1 VRGGADAAGTAAL
14 SLSLSLCLRPQA
26 HAVLSDP
33 LSRALYDLQIGL
45 VADNEESHA
54 RIARLKRKDAQ
65 RAVALMEET
74 VAQSRAQEEAKGGL
88 LIVAARYGNLA
99 ASEEEAAVAVTPPY
113 IDVAVPL
120 QYLVSDS
127 ALVFDAGRSRCW
139 LEGFYDPTMGAAT
152 HTNRLYVRE
161 KILAMEGGGWPRG
174 TASMH

>member
-1 VRGGADAAGTAAL
+1 
-14 SLSLSLCLRPQA
+14 
-26 HAVLSDP
+26 
-33 LSRALYDLQIGL
+33 
-45 VADNEESHA
+45 
-54 RIARLKRKDAQ
+54 
-65 RAVALMEET
+65 MEET

-139 LEGFYDPTMGAAT
+139 LDGFYDPTMGAAT
-152 HTNRLYVRE
+152 HTNRLYVSA
-161 KILAMEGGGWPRG
+161 KFTNEGRRLMCRAASAHWAPLSARAHPPRLRFAFPSASASPGSLQIFGSHARGGV
-174 TASMH
+174 